1 MYLHKRVFASVA
13 MLAAAFVVM
22 LSFAIGGQV
31 GRVQAQGTA
40 SSPVASPAAE
50 SHPAHIHDGSCPE
63 VGDVVYP
70 LNNLE
75 PGGAEA
81 SPAADHEMMMS
92 TPAAGGEETSGQV
105 VASSTTDV
113 EASLDDIL
121 SGERAINV
129 HESNE
134 NIQTYIACGNLTGEP
149 ENGTLEVELQ
159 EVDGSGYVGE
169 AYLTDNGD
177 GTTTVSVELMQSTG
191 ATPEASPVS

>member
-1 MYLHKRVFASVA
+1 MSLQKRLFASVA
-13 MLAAAFVVM
+13 MVAAAFVVL

-31 GRVQAQGTA
+31 GRTQAQGTA
-40 SSPVASPAAE
+40 SSPEASPAAE
-50 SHPAHIHDGSCPE
+50 SHPAHIHEGSCPE

-81 SPAADHEMMMS
+81 SPVAEHEMTMS
-92 TPAAGGEETSGQV
+92 TPEAGEAAGEDV

-149 ENGTLEVELQ
+149 ENGVLEVELQ

-177 GTTTVSVELMQSTG
+177 GTTTVTVELMHGTG
-191 ATPEASPVS
+191 GTPEASPES

>member
-1 MYLHKRVFASVA
+1 MSLHKRLFASVA
-13 MLAAAFVVM
+13 MVAAAFVVV

-31 GRVQAQGTA
+31 GRTQAQGTA
-40 SSPVASPAAE
+40 SSPEASPAAE
-50 SHPAHIHDGSCPE
+50 SHPAHIHEGSCPE

-81 SPAADHEMMMS
+81 SPVAGPEGAS
-92 TPAAGGEETSGQV
+92 ATPWGETAGEDV

-149 ENGTLEVELQ
+149 ENGVLEVELQ

-177 GTTTVSVELMQSTG
+177 GTTTVTVELMHGTG
-191 ATPEASPVS
+191 GTPEASPVS